1 MSSLE
6 ANLIPAT
13 NSGGIEDVGDN
24 NDEIA
29 DTNNKILISS
39 KKSLQK
45 QLEEVI
51 REKEIYKLKNSGNK
65 NSDPKAPNN
74 NTKTGETQGEYLDG
88 RAGIKEDSIL
98 NDIIQERLSRNE
110 HVAKVHNFQGTT
122 VDNMKYHVI
131 ALFRKEPSFIIIYPG
146 TNDAP

>member
-51 REKEIYKLKNSGNK
+51 REKEIYKLKNSGN
-65 NSDPKAPNN
+65 
-74 NTKTGETQGEYLDG
+74 
-88 RAGIKEDSIL
+88 
-98 NDIIQERLSRNE
+98 
-110 HVAKVHNFQGTT
+110 
-122 VDNMKYHVI
+122 
-131 ALFRKEPSFIIIYPG
+131 
-146 TNDAP
+146 